1 MPKGVY
7 ARCDVTEFDI
17 AKWCKR
23 KVFSISYIVEPYY
36 SPDGE
41 LLGMKLTYVP
51 LCKSHFDWIERP
63 EPLWGLDYEEWLK
76 VQNANV

>member
-7 ARCDVTEFDI
+7 TRCDVTEFDI

-23 KVFSISYIVEPYY
+23 KAFDNSYIDEPYY
-36 SPDGE
+36 SLHDE
-41 LLGMKLTYVP
+41 LVGMKRTYVA
-51 LCKSHFDWIERP
+51 LCRSHFDWIERP
-63 EPLWGLDYEEWLK
+63 ESMWGLDYEEWLK